1 MQYPALI
8 IEKDKVKHNA
18 KLLTEKLA
26 AHNIKAAGV
35 TKVFSA
41 IPEVAEAMVD
51 GGVYALADS
60 RIENFKKLQ
69 GIKMPKMLL
78 RIPMQSQAEDVVEYT
93 DISLNSELETVKL
106 LSKAAKERNKVH
118 QIILMVDLGDL
129 REGVWH
135 EKAVELTG
143 ELVKLENIK
152 LVGIGT
158 NLTCYGGVIPTKVNL
173 GLLVSIGEEIE
184 NKYGIKLDIISGG
197 NSSSLHLIENNEIPK
212 RVNQLRLGES
222 IVLGL
227 ETAYGQRIEG
237 TYRDAFTFSA
247 EIVELKEKPSIP
259 VGEIGMDAFG
269 QKPVFQD
276 KGNMLRAIVAA
287 GRQDIKPEGLT
298 PRDSGIE
305 VIGASSDHMILDI
318 THAEG
323 KYKVG
328 DIIEFDVNYGALLA
342 AATSEYVAKIVK

>member
-8 IEKDKVKHNA
+8 IEKDKVRHNA
-18 KLLTEKLA
+18 KLLIDKLS
-26 AHNIKAAGV
+26 AHDIKAAGV
-35 TKVFSA
+35 TKVFAA
-41 IPEVAEAMVD
+41 ISEVAQAMVD

-60 RIENFKKLQ
+60 RIENFKKLK
-69 GIKMPKMLL
+69 GIKVPKILL
-78 RIPMQSQAEDVVEYT
+78 RIPMQSQAAEVVEYS
-93 DISLNSELETVKL
+93 DVSLNSELETVRL
-106 LSKAAKERNKVH
+106 LSKAAKEKNKIH
-118 QIILMVDLGDL
+118 QIILMIDLGDL

-135 EKAVELTG
+135 EKAVELAG
-143 ELVKLENIK
+143 ELLKLENIK
-152 LVGIGT
+152 LIGIGT
-158 NLTCYGGVIPTKVNL
+158 NLTCYGGVIPTKENL
-173 GLLVSIGEEIE
+173 GLLVSLGQEIE
-184 NKYGIKLDIISGG
+184 RKYDIKLEIISGG
-197 NSSSLHLIENNEIPK
+197 NSSSLHLIEKNEMPE

-227 ETAYGQRIEG
+227 ETAYGDRIEG
-237 TYRDAFTFSA
+237 TYRNAFTFAA

-269 QKPVFQD
+269 QRPVFQD
-276 KGNMLRAIVAA
+276 KGKMLRAIVAA

-298 PRDSGIE
+298 PRDQGIA

-323 KYKVG
+323 NYKVG

-342 AATSEYVAKIVK
+342 AATSEYVTKIVK